1 MKASYRVNDRLT
13 VEVEASTQTEL
24 FAELAQLD
32 EVFGD
37 LKCFYNGKVSDEVR
51 FVVREHEDNN
61 FYEIVVSPTAAEKD
75 LRYCKKQFGVHK
87 KGGTLF
93 PKKWENEQYWA
104 KYDKTTG
111 KMV

>member
-1 MKASYRVNDRLT
+1 MKATYQVNDRLT
-13 VEVEASTQTEL
+13 VEVEASTQAEL
-24 FAELAQLD
+24 FQELAKLD

-37 LKCFYNGKVSDEVR
+37 FKCAYGGKSSDEIR
-51 FVVREHEDNN
+51 FVVREADENL
-61 FYEIVVSPTAAEKD
+61 FYELQVSPTADEKD

-93 PKKWENEQYWA
+93 PKKWENGQYWA
-104 KYDKTTG
+104 KYDKESG